1 VDSWEQT
8 GYKCVLG
15 EYKGSRARGVMMT
28 LEKYEQMQQ
37 AEQTDQ
43 KEQDIEEYH
52 KPAGYI
58 KEGQRAH
65 VALDEDGDDF

>member
-1 VDSWEQT
+1 
-8 GYKCVLG
+8 
-15 EYKGSRARGVMMT
+15 MMT

-37 AEQTDQ
+37 AEQTDK

-52 KPAGYI
+52 KPANYI

-65 VALDEDGDDF
+65 AALDEDDDEF

>member
-1 VDSWEQT
+1 
-8 GYKCVLG
+8 
-15 EYKGSRARGVMMT
+15 MMT